1 MVRQSKISEI
11 SLHQDNNKRLNSNL
25 RLAHTGSI
33 SIFPTIEGGEYDVT
47 TLQSVL
53 NDPLYVH
60 LQDDTLRVGL
70 DSGDDSNIK
79 SLDFIGLHAKNEIL
93 IGTTTDPKNSVDPVD
108 SGFVGT
114 VKFQSDEL
122 DIDVNS
128 TNFNIKNDAIFS
140 VAHLSGTNS
149 INIGVDKDTNTISET
164 TTINGD
170 DVKITT
176 PSGIIE
182 LNGNQIRMNGN
193 VDIIGE
199 ISFADANIVF
209 ESGLSVLGGVSIFNL
224 MNGNND
230 GSKNG
235 IWFDEYGDHALYFAD
250 NDGLAPSGDSGDTNG
265 VPVPIYDS
273 GENVKKIRLRTSSGL
288 IFEDSSTNTVFFS
301 LDTTDSSNVSG
312 ELIGGLTIGGDI
324 NVSGNV
330 TINGDL
336 NGTGISIYNDGTI
349 STTGDIVAQKIT
361 TQNVN
366 CKGNLV
372 VIGDIT
378 SQSVVLSENIIM
390 RDSSEK
396 EVFKIDSG
404 GNLESSGT
412 IQSTEFVTRSVSIRS
427 ELDDSGSEIARF
439 DNNGLSLSGAG
450 ATIDSI
456 STKKVT
462 IEDDYGDTR
471 ISMDN
476 SGFVSNEDVTING
489 TTSVD
494 GDLTVNGNI
503 NYNNIT
509 LTGTLDCNELTANAF
524 HTGDTN
530 GNMEFDTTE
539 GVITAKN
546 MFLSGSL
553 DVNTIRTDA
562 TIIDTDGITCQNS
575 VSAKEFHHVS
585 KHLNGNEKH
594 TLIDS
599 SGNLNLPGYISVDG
613 DIETTGGK
621 IIGVDADIS
630 GNIEANRII
639 IKSETAELEIGN
651 GYTFDSN
658 DTGYDAVTIDSTC
671 IISKDASNY
680 SYLKVGEIVCGDDS
694 GNNTKVTSNG
704 IEIRDGSVVTSSI
717 LNNGITAQNLTI
729 EDTLTLSGTEPLA
742 VSSEIK
748 IQGMDTNKLV
758 TITPTNLSI
767 ENGTSKFNATSSA
780 LEFENPVGTRV
791 AKMTTNEI
799 EAPSLITD
807 NLRVN
812 NELTFGDTL
821 VISFPTE
828 QYSMLTFRIDDIV
841 FDSADSADRTP
852 EEGATTEF
860 GPEYNVVIRINK
872 SDSFLACIV
881 LSINFGTLLNS
892 GVDYMCTGKLGDT
905 YLNGSDSVKKI
916 TTSDDSTYDSIY
928 QFNYVRNL
936 NEITIGGGEAGVE
949 EDDVPDLGQ
958 ISYTV
963 HIAKG
968 IGLGFVA

>member
-79 SLDFIGLHAKNEIL
+79 PLDFIGLHAKNEIL

-336 NGTGISIYNDGTI
+336 IGSGITISDTGTI
-349 STTGDIVAQKIT
+349 STTGDIEAENIT
-361 TQNVN
+361 TQNVSCVGTLTTDN
-366 CKGNLV
+366 
-372 VIGDIT
+372 IT

-390 RDSSEK
+390 RDSSGQ

-404 GNLESSGT
+404 GNLESGGT

-427 ELDDSGSEIARF
+427 KLDDSGSEIARF
-439 DNNGLSLSGAG
+439 DHNGLSLSGAG
-450 ATIDSI
+450 TIDSI

-462 IEDDYGDTR
+462 IEDDGGETR
-471 ISMDN
+471 ISMDA
-476 SGFVSNEDVTING
+476 SGFVSYEDVTING
-489 TTSVD
+489 TVSLD

-530 GNMEFDTTE
+530 GNMEFDTTK

-575 VSAKEFHHVS
+575 VNAKEFHHVS
-585 KHLNGNEKH
+585 KDFNGNEEIH

-639 IKSETAELEIGN
+639 IESETAKLEIGN

-658 DTGYDAVTIDSTC
+658 DTGYDEVKIESPC
-671 IISKDASNY
+671 IISKYASTY
-680 SYLKVGEIVCGDDS
+680 SYLKAGEIVCGDNS
-694 GNNTKVTSNG
+694 GNNTKLTSNG

-729 EDTLTLSGTEPLA
+729 ENTLTLSDSSTPLT
-742 VSSEIK
+742 VSSEINV
-748 IQGMDTNKLV
+748 QGTDTSV
-758 TITPTNLSI
+758 TITPTDLSI
-767 ENGTSKFNATSSA
+767 ETGTSKLNATSSV
-780 LEFENPVGTRV
+780 LEFENPIGTRV

-799 EAPSLITD
+799 ETPSLITD
-807 NLRVN
+807 YLRVN
-812 NELTFGDTL
+812 NELTFGNTL
-821 VISFPTE
+821 VITGDE
-828 QYSMLTFRIDDIV
+828 DTYSMLTFQINDIV
-841 FDSADSADRTP
+841 FNDDRTP
-852 EEGATTEF
+852 TMVTEF
-860 GPEYNVVIRINK
+860 GPEYNIVLRINK

-916 TTSDDSTYDSIY
+916 TTLDDSIYDSIY
-928 QFNYVRNL
+928 QFNYERNL
-936 NEITIGGGEAGVE
+936 NVITIGGGEAGVE
-949 EDDVPDLGQ
+949 EDDVPDLGS

>member
-1 MVRQSKISEI
+1 MVRQSKIPEI

-60 LQDDTLRVGL
+60 LQGDTLRVGS
-70 DSGDDSNIK
+70 DSGVDTNIEP
-79 SLDFIGLHAKNEIL
+79 LDFIGLHATNEIL
-93 IGTTTDPKNSVDPVD
+93 IGTQDPEDPEDPEDLGV
-108 SGFVGT
+108 VGT
-114 VKFQSDEL
+114 VTFQSDEM
-122 DIDVNS
+122 IVDVNS
-128 TNFNIKNDAIFS
+128 TNFNIANDAIFS

-176 PSGIIE
+176 PSGNIE

-193 VDIIGE
+193 VDINGE
-199 ISFADANIVF
+199 ISFANADIVF
-209 ESGLSVLGGVSIFNL
+209 QNGLSVLGGVSIFNL
-224 MNGNND
+224 MNGNNN

-235 IWFDEYGDHALYFAD
+235 IWFDEHGDHALYFVD
-250 NDGLAPSGDSGDTNG
+250 NTGLAPSSGDANG
-265 VPVPIYDS
+265 VPVPIYDVNNDTS
-273 GENVKKIRLRTSSGL
+273 NDVKKIRLRTSSGL
-288 IFEDSSTNTVFFS
+288 IFEDSATNTVFFS
-301 LDTTDSSNVSG
+301 LDTTDSSNVYG

-336 NGTGISIYNDGTI
+336 IGSGISISDNGTI
-349 STTGDIVAQKIT
+349 NTTGGIEAENIT
-361 TQNVN
+361 TQNVSCTGTLTTDN
-366 CKGNLV
+366 
-372 VIGDIT
+372 IT
-378 SQSVVLSENIIM
+378 SQSVVLSDNLTME
-390 RDSSEK
+390 DSSGQ
-396 EVFKIDSG
+396 EVFRMDSS

-412 IQSTEFVTRSVSIRS
+412 IQSTEFLTESVSIRTNL
-427 ELDDSGSEIARF
+427 EDSGSEVARF
-439 DNNGLSLSGAG
+439 DYNGLSLSGVG
-450 ATIDSI
+450 ATIDAI
-456 STKKVT
+456 STKEVT
-462 IEDDYGDTR
+462 IKDDGGATR
-471 ISMDN
+471 IIMDA
-476 SGFVSNEDVTING
+476 SGFVCNEDVTING
-489 TTSVD
+489 NALVNN
-494 GDLTVNGNI
+494 DLTVHGNI

-509 LTGTLDCNELTANAF
+509 LTGNLDCNELTANAF

-530 GNMEFDTTE
+530 GNMEFNMET
-539 GVITAKN
+539 GIITAKN

-553 DVNTIRTDA
+553 DVSTIRTDA
-562 TIIDTDGITCQNS
+562 TIIDTNGITCQNS

-585 KHLNGNEKH
+585 TDINGNETIH
-594 TLIDS
+594 PLIDS

-639 IKSETAELEIGN
+639 IEENDGKLEIGN
-651 GYTFDSN
+651 GYDFDSN
-658 DTGYDAVTIDSTC
+658 DTGYDAVTIDSPC

-680 SYLKVGEIVCGDDS
+680 SYLKAGEIVCGDNL

-717 LNNGITAQNLTI
+717 LNSGIIAQNLTI
-729 EDTLTLSGTEPLA
+729 EDTLTLSDSTTPLA

-748 IQGMDTNKLV
+748 IQGTDTSKLV
-758 TITPTNLSI
+758 TITPTDLSI

-780 LEFENPVGTRV
+780 LEFESPIGTRV

-812 NELTFGDTL
+812 NKLTFGDTL
-821 VISFPTE
+821 VITGAE
-828 QYSMLTFRIDDIV
+828 DTYSVLTFQIDDVV
-841 FDSADSADRTP
+841 FTDRTP
-852 EEGATTEF
+852 TNAIDF
-860 GPEYNVVIRINK
+860 GPEYNIVLRINR
-872 SDSFLACIV
+872 SGSFLACIV
-881 LSINFGTLLNS
+881 LSINFGNLLNG
-892 GVDYMCTGKLGDT
+892 GVDYMCTGKLGNT

-916 TTSDDSTYDSIY
+916 TTLDDSIY
-928 QFNYVRNL
+928 QFNYERNL
-936 NEITIGGGEAGVE
+936 NVITIGGGEAGVE
-949 EDDVPDLGQ
+949 EDDVPDLGP

>member
-1 MVRQSKISEI
+1 MVRQSKIPEI
-11 SLHQDNNKRLNSNL
+11 SLHQDNNKKLNSNL

-60 LQDDTLRVGL
+60 LQDDTLRIGL
-70 DSGDDSNIK
+70 YSDDDSNIK
-79 SLDFIGLHAKNEIL
+79 TLDFIGLHAKNEIL
-93 IGTTTDPKNSVDPVD
+93 IGTPVTTDDDAGV
-108 SGFVGT
+108 VGT
-114 VKFQSDEL
+114 VKFQSDKM
-122 DIDVNS
+122 IVDVDS
-128 TNFNIKNDAIFS
+128 TNFNIANDAIFS

-176 PSGIIE
+176 PSGNIE

-224 MNGNND
+224 MDGNND

-235 IWFDEYGDHALYFAD
+235 IWFDEHGDHALYFAD
-250 NDGLAPSGDSGDTNG
+250 NYGSAPSGDSGDTNG
-265 VPVPIYDS
+265 VSVPIYDV
-273 GENVKKIRLRTSSGL
+273 NKNAKKIRLRTSSGL

-324 NVSGNV
+324 SVSGNV

-336 NGTGISIYNDGTI
+336 EGTGITIYDDGTI
-349 STTGDIVAQKIT
+349 STDGDIVAAKIT
-361 TQNVN
+361 TQNVECTGLTADN
-366 CKGNLV
+366 
-372 VIGDIT
+372 IT

-390 RDSSEK
+390 RDSSGQ

-404 GNLESSGT
+404 GNLESGGT

-427 ELDDSGSEIARF
+427 NLRDSNSEIARF
-439 DNNGLSLSGAG
+439 DRNGLMLSAG

-456 STKKVT
+456 STKEVT
-462 IEDDYGDTR
+462 IKDDDGETR
-471 ISMDN
+471 ISMDT
-476 SGFVSNEDVTING
+476 SRFLSNEDVTING
-489 TTSVD
+489 TVFVND
-494 GDLTVNGNI
+494 DLTVNGNI
-503 NYNNIT
+503 NYSNIT

-530 GNMEFDTTE
+530 GNMEFNTE
-539 GVITAKN
+539 TGIITAKN

-553 DVNTIRTDA
+553 YVNTIRTDA
-562 TIIDTDGITCQNS
+562 TIIDTDGITCKNS

-585 KHLNGNEKH
+585 ENETIH
-594 TLIDS
+594 PLIDS

-621 IIGVDADIS
+621 IIGVNADIS

-639 IKSETAELEIGN
+639 SENETAKLEIGN
-651 GYTFDSN
+651 GYIFDSN
-658 DTGYDAVTIDSTC
+658 DTGYDEVTIESPC

-680 SYLKVGEIVCGDDS
+680 SYLKAGEIVCGDNL
-694 GNNTKVTSNG
+694 GNNINVTSNG
-704 IEIRDGSVVTSSI
+704 IEIRDGPIVTSSI

-729 EDTLTLSGTEPLA
+729 EDTLILSDSSTPLN

-748 IQGMDTNKLV
+748 VQGTDTSV
-758 TITPTNLSI
+758 TITPTDLSI
-767 ENGTSKFNATSSA
+767 ENGTSKFNATSST
-780 LEFENPVGTRV
+780 LEFENPIGTRI
-791 AKMTTNEI
+791 AKITTNEI
-799 EAPSLITD
+799 ETPSLITD

-821 VISFPTE
+821 FITGE
-828 QYSMLTFRIDDIV
+828 EAIYSVLTFQIDDIV
-841 FDSADSADRTP
+841 FNDDRTP
-852 EEGATTEF
+852 TNAIEF
-860 GPEYNVVIRINK
+860 GPEYNVVLRINR
-872 SDSFLACIV
+872 SGSFLACIV
-881 LSINFGTLLNS
+881 LSVNFGTLLNG
-892 GVDYMCTGKLGDT
+892 GVDYMCTGKLGNA

-916 TTSDDSTYDSIY
+916 ATLDDSIYDSIY

-936 NEITIGGGEAGVE
+936 NEITIGGGGAGVE
-949 EDDVPDLGQ
+949 EDDVPDLGP

-968 IGLGFVA
+968 IGLGFAA

>member
-1 MVRQSKISEI
+1 MVRQSKIPEI
-11 SLHQDNNKRLNSNL
+11 SLHQDNNKKLNSNL

-33 SIFPTIEGGEYDVT
+33 SVFPTIEGGEYDVT

-60 LQDDTLRVGL
+60 LQDNTLRVGL
-70 DSGDDSNIK
+70 DADTNVDTNADTNIEP
-79 SLDFIGLHAKNEIL
+79 LDFIGLHANNEIL
-93 IGTTTDPKNSVDPVD
+93 IGTPDPDDTND
-108 SGFVGT
+108 SGVV
-114 VKFQSDEL
+114 VKFQSYEM
-122 DIDVNS
+122 IVDVDS
-128 TNFNIKNDAIFS
+128 TNFNIANDAIFS

-176 PSGIIE
+176 PSGNIE
-182 LNGNQIRMNGN
+182 LNGNKIIMNGN

-209 ESGLSVLGGVSIFNL
+209 ESGLSVYGGVSIFNL
-224 MNGNND
+224 MNGSND
-230 GSKNG
+230 GSQNG
-235 IWFDEYGDHALYFAD
+235 IWFDEHGNHALYFAD
-250 NDGLAPSGDSGDTNG
+250 NTGLAPSGDSSDTNG
-265 VPVPIYDS
+265 VQVPIYDVNNDTS
-273 GENVKKIRLRTSSGL
+273 NDVKKIRLRTSSGL
-288 IFEDSSTNTVFFS
+288 IFEDSVTNTVFFS

-312 ELIGGLTIGGDI
+312 ELVGGLTIGGDI
-324 NVSGNV
+324 SVSGNV

-336 NGTGISIYNDGTI
+336 NGSGITISDDGTI
-349 STTGDIVAQKIT
+349 STTGDIEAENIT
-361 TQNVN
+361 TQNVSCDTLTTDN
-366 CKGNLV
+366 
-372 VIGDIT
+372 IT
-378 SQSVVLSENIIM
+378 SQSLVLSDNLTM
-390 RDSSEK
+390 KDSSGQ

-412 IQSTEFVTRSVSIRS
+412 IQSTEFVTKSVSIRS
-427 ELDDSGSEIARF
+427 DLGDSSSEIARF
-439 DNNGLSLSGAG
+439 DHTGISLSGAG
-450 ATIDSI
+450 ATIDAI

-462 IEDDYGDTR
+462 IKNGGGETR
-471 ISMDN
+471 IHMDA
-476 SGFVSNEDVTING
+476 SGFVSNEGVTING
-489 TTSVD
+489 TVLVE

-503 NYNNIT
+503 NYSNIT
-509 LTGTLDCNELTANAF
+509 LTGNLDCNELTANAF

-530 GNMEFDTTE
+530 GNMEFNTE
-539 GVITAKN
+539 TGIITAKN

-553 DVNTIRTDA
+553 NVNTIRTDA
-562 TIIDTDGITCQNS
+562 TIIDTDGITCKNR

-585 KHLNGNEKH
+585 TDINGNETIH
-594 TLIDS
+594 HPLIDS
-599 SGNLNLPGYISVDG
+599 SGNLNLPGYISVYG

-621 IIGVDADIS
+621 IIGVNADIS

-639 IKSETAELEIGN
+639 IEEGDDKLEIGN
-651 GYTFDSN
+651 GYIFDSN
-658 DTGYDAVTIDSTC
+658 DTGYDEVTIESPC

-680 SYLKVGEIVCGDDS
+680 SYLKAGEIVCGDNL

-717 LNNGITAQNLTI
+717 LNSGITAQNLTI
-729 EDTLTLSGTEPLA
+729 EDTLILSDSSTPLN

-748 IQGMDTNKLV
+748 VQGTDTSV
-758 TITPTNLSI
+758 TITPTDLSI
-767 ENGTSKFNATSSA
+767 ENGTSKFNATSST
-780 LEFENPVGTRV
+780 LEFENPIGTRI
-791 AKMTTNEI
+791 AKITTNEI
-799 EAPSLITD
+799 ETPSLITD

-821 VISFPTE
+821 FITGE
-828 QYSMLTFRIDDIV
+828 EATYSVLTFQIDDIV
-841 FDSADSADRTP
+841 FADRTP
-852 EEGATTEF
+852 TNAIDF
-860 GPEYNVVIRINK
+860 GPEYNVVLRINR
-872 SDSFLACIV
+872 SGSFLACIA
-881 LSINFGTLLNS
+881 LSINFGTLLNG
-892 GVDYMCTGKLGDT
+892 GVDYMCKGKLGDT

-916 TTSDDSTYDSIY
+916 TTLDDSIYGSIY

-936 NEITIGGGEAGVE
+936 NVITIGGGEAGVE
-949 EDDVPDLGQ
+949 EDDVPDLGP